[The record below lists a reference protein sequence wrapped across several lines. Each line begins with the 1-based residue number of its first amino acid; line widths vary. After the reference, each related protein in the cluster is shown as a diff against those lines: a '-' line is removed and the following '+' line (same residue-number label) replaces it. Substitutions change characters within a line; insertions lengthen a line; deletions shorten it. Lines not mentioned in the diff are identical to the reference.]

1 MFTYFCCRWIFRIIF
16 TSISLFYCTFKIS
29 KNDKWCFW
37 LNWFWLNCDILI
49 SSEGIITLQ
58 KSLFSHAFLCHS
70 SLFCFLFFVLFFGS
84 FFVLKERSQL
94 KQKKSPLFFMLF
106 LLIMLVTFLLQD
118 NVMFFCLESLKENNL
133 FFTIWFMFWDITRIF
148 FLL

>member
-1 MFTYFCCRWIFRIIF
+1 MFAYFCCRWIFRIIF

-58 KSLFSHAFLCHS
+58 KSLFSNAFLCHS